1 MDSLD
6 KKKHIHCSISIFKK
20 TKALTSVI
28 QIGDDQQ
35 GVLSSIIK
43 RSSSSIIPK
52 NFVPKIRPQKTK
64 ISPSFFI
71 LNEEKKIEKI
81 ENLENIENLE
91 KLESKNVKDILS
103 NEDNISLFSNTD
115 SNSDNEKE
123 TSSDKLREVKKV
135 DHNEIKEKLN
145 LDKNNEEK
153 NKNHSLS
160 SLFNIRKKM
169 TQIKNYSCLKRIK
182 EFIDMNLSNLKKR
195 FSIDNSYYDSKRVHD
210 LNSKG
215 EIFNYNKY
223 NSSIIVGDNKNKGK
237 IRSLLIFDVLT
248 KAYQGSN
255 L

>member
-1 MDSLD
+1 M
-6 KKKHIHCSISIFKK
+6 
-20 TKALTSVI
+20 
-28 QIGDDQQ
+28 
-35 GVLSSIIK
+35 
-43 RSSSSIIPK
+43 
-52 NFVPKIRPQKTK
+52 
-64 ISPSFFI
+64 
-71 LNEEKKIEKI
+71 NEEKKIEKI

-91 KLESKNVKDILS
+91 KLESKSVKDILS

-169 TQIKNYSCLKRIK
+169 TQIKNYSCLKTIK
-182 EFIDMNLSNLKKR
+182 ECIDMNLSNLKKR

-223 NSSIIVGDNKNKGK
+223 NSSIFVGDNKNKGK